1 MALVLKTSERK
12 LQRFESS
19 TFRMHYVYFLR
30 LQNGDIYT
38 GLSDDLKR
46 RILEHDNGKVKSTK
60 NYLPFV
66 LIGYEA
72 YLEKGDA
79 LRREK
84 YLKTTEGKRFFN
96 QQFKKILE
104 KMGSSRHSTGRHIE

>member
-1 MALVLKTSERK
+1 MY
-12 LQRFESS
+12 
-19 TFRMHYVYFLR
+19 YVYFLR
-30 LQNGDIYT
+30 LSNSDIYT
-38 GLSDDLKR
+38 GSTEDLKL
-46 RILEHDNGKVKSTK
+46 RITEHRNGKVKSTK
-60 NYLPFV
+60 NYLPCI

-72 YLEKGDA
+72 YLEKVDA

-104 KMGSSRHSTGRHIE
+104 RLGSSRHSTGRHIE